1 MNYAMIRKERE
12 KAGISQSDFAK
23 AINVSKQTLYKYEQG
38 IITNIPSDKIEEI
51 ANVLGLSPSYLMGW
65 EEDIENSENVVK
77 IPVLGEVI
85 AGIPMFAVENILD
98 YEEIPSEMAKSGEYF
113 ALKIKGDSMS
123 PRILEGDV
131 VIVRKQDDAESGDIV
146 IVLVN
151 GDSATCKKL
160 AKGSGSISLISFNP
174 SYNLMSFSKKEI
186 SEKPVKIIGKVV
198 ELRGKF

>member
-85 AGIPMFAVENILD
+85 AGIPMLAVENILD
-98 YEEIPSEMAKSGEYF
+98 YEEISSDMARTGEYF

-123 PRILEGDV
+123 PRIIEDDV
-131 VIVRKQDDAESGDIV
+131 VIVKKQDNADSGDIV
-146 IVLVN
+146 IVLIN
-151 GDSATCKKL
+151 GDSAACKKL
-160 AKGSGSISLISFNP
+160 IKSSDSISLISFNP
-174 SYNLMSFSKKEI
+174 SYNLMSFSNKEI
-186 SEKPVKIIGKVV
+186 VEKPVKIIGKVV